1 MFRGLS
7 DFIVRNKK
15 VIFFWIFAVIVFFLW
30 DFINI
35 VLVDNIGGWFKRG
48 WLFLNHILLKS
59 HINVLYYI
67 YNKLYGL
74 SGSVSYREIH
84 FHGGGGIIVANN
96 CLGLNLMYYYVMFIL
111 ISPFGRWKNKL
122 LYSIIGVLYIHI
134 LNHIRMILLMWLSI
148 NNSPYLEINHYFI
161 FNTIVYL
168 NIGMMWY
175 LWMRSEKKYEMKN
188 VKNEI

>member
-1 MFRGLS
+1 
-7 DFIVRNKK
+7 
-15 VIFFWIFAVIVFFLW
+15 
-30 DFINI
+30 
-35 VLVDNIGGWFKRG
+35 
-48 WLFLNHILLKS
+48 
-59 HINVLYYI
+59 
-67 YNKLYGL
+67 
-74 SGSVSYREIH
+74 
-84 FHGGGGIIVANN
+84 
-96 CLGLNLMYYYVMFIL
+96 MFIL